1 MIDTPKP
8 REKQIQ
14 NVIVL
19 QAGMEQSQPKKVVQ
33 TNFEEME
40 KFQKLRQ
47 EHQQKRLEEMKKE
60 EAANE
65 IDEDLEASEAKQD
78 Q

>member
-1 MIDTPKP
+1 
-8 REKQIQ
+8 
-14 NVIVL
+14 
-19 QAGMEQSQPKKVVQ
+19 MEESQPKKVVQ

-40 KFQKLRQ
+40 KFQKLRK

-65 IDEDLEASEAKQD
+65 IDEDIEASEAKQD
-78 Q
+78 